1 MSFQPAIPFI
11 SPVMFRTVWKRYYRH
26 ACSIRLARRAMI
38 TWRSTN
44 SLARTTRGNCS
55 SVSCTEVAACA
66 RARRRLCPFIAAAD
80 LFVAGGCCDKL
91 NNCSM
96 AHFLWT
102 QKQDIGP
109 VGRRDVAMAFD
120 TARGRAVLFGGQ
132 TGSKIIDDTWEWD
145 G

>member
-1 MSFQPAIPFI
+1 
-11 SPVMFRTVWKRYYRH
+11 
-26 ACSIRLARRAMI
+26 
-38 TWRSTN
+38 
-44 SLARTTRGNCS
+44 
-55 SVSCTEVAACA
+55 
-66 RARRRLCPFIAAAD
+66 
-80 LFVAGGCCDKL
+80 
-91 NNCSM
+91 M

-145 G
+145 GNEWVQAADTGPAARCNHAVAFDTKRRRIVLFGGQRNKIPFGDTWVWDGGEWTQEQDSRS